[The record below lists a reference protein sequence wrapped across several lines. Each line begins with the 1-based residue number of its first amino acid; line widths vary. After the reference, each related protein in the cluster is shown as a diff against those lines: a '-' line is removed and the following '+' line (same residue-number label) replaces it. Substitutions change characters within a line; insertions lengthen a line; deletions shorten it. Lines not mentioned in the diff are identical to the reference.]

1 MNKAQPDIHGL
12 EHCDLHAGSTLPQEA
27 LDTPIDCAQCGARV
41 PASAAMGLE
50 GSDYLWHFCG
60 HDCLA
65 TWCSH
70 IEHQKDAKPRRA
82 SMQQRFDYKR
92 SAPDVYAAM
101 AQLQAAVNKSGLEP
115 ALQELIKL
123 RASQI
128 NGCAYCIDMHFKDA
142 RAAGETEQRLYLLD
156 AWREAPCYSDRER
169 AALGWTEAVT
179 LIHANGVE
187 NDVYEKARMHF
198 SERELAHLTLA
209 VITINGWNR
218 LSIAC
223 RMPPSYQRSE
233 L

>member
-1 MNKAQPDIHGL
+1 MNKARSDIDDPG
-12 EHCDLHAGSTLPQEA
+12 HCDLHAGSTLPHEA
-27 LDTPIDCAQCGARV
+27 LDTPIECARCGARV

-65 TWCSH
+65 AWCSH
-70 IEHQKDAKPRRA
+70 IDHPESTKPRRA
-82 SMQQRFDYKR
+82 GMQQRFDYKR

-101 AQLQAAVNKSGLEP
+101 AQLQAAVNESGLEP
-115 ALQELIKL
+115 ALLELIKL

-142 RAAGETEQRLYLLD
+142 RAAGETDQRLYLLD

-169 AALGWTEAVT
+169 AALAWTEAVT
-179 LIHANGVE
+179 PIHGNGVDD
-187 NDVYEKARMHF
+187 DVYEETRVHF
-198 SERELAHLTLA
+198 SEQELARLTLA

-223 RMPPSYQRSE
+223 RMPPTYQRS
-233 L
+233 